1 MGKKINTLLDFDDN
15 IRVAT
20 TKFDMDV
27 EKLKMQN
34 LLDKQT
40 HQIMSLRSYLHDNF
54 YAPEVIEAIGTPALD
69 SVIKGRLRLNPDK
82 ETNAELIDCLDTN
95 AEIMERKEQFLSS
108 LENPEI
114 AKEWQNLYHNL
125 HKNKIEFEKDL
136 LFYPF
141 EFTVF
146 DAYEINKNQ
155 TEMDIIKNFIEPSQE
170 KSEQIQSMPVLLK
183 NDISTVMLFSRINEK
198 TH

>member
-1 MGKKINTLLDFDDN
+1 
-15 IRVAT
+15 
-20 TKFDMDV
+20 
-27 EKLKMQN
+27 
-34 LLDKQT
+34 
-40 HQIMSLRSYLHDNF
+40 MSLRSYLHDNF

-82 ETNAELIDCLDTN
+82 ETTAELIDCLSTN

-114 AKEWQNLYHNL
+114 AKEWQSMCRNL

-155 TEMDIIKNFIEPSQE
+155 TEMDIIKNFIDPSQE
-170 KSEQIQSMPVLLK
+170 NSEQIQSMPVLLK